1 MSKIIGGQKRG
12 KENGYRHYHLKG
24 VEGTVVARINEG
36 MSSRVKTAAEYANTR
51 LNNAEFGAAGAA
63 AGALLRAL
71 PMERRSVLK
80 AFPAAMLGKDFKS
93 IISMQTTAAWGQRG
107 FAVEGW
113 QKMVVDAMNKLNK
126 NSFIG
131 NDGIVTSVT
140 KSENQ
145 TIKLNLDID
154 DAWGSEIESQG
165 ADGAKFVYFSCT
177 ANMPT
182 YDPDTKKHSVPTI
195 TFSQIG
201 EVSINVGEGDSVSE
215 SIPGT
220 ESYAPVA
227 NSAVFGLLVMLPYR
241 TINSANYVLQ
251 ELCEFRFMHI

>member
-80 AFPAAMLGKDFKS
+80 AFPAAMLGKDFKA

-113 QKMVVDAMNKLNK
+113 QQMVADAMTKLNK

-131 NDGIVTSVT
+131 NDGIAASISVVEEEGINVGY
-140 KSENQ
+140 SFQ
-145 TIKLNLDID
+145 
-154 DAWGSEIESQG
+154 AGWGTELASQG
-165 ADGAKFVYFSCT
+165 VDGVKAFVYSCS
-177 ANMPT
+177 ADMPT
-182 YDPDTKKHSVPTI
+182 YDASTKKYSVPVI
-195 TFSQIG
+195 KFEELLNADVNLGEYDADGQI
-201 EVSINVGEGDSVSE
+201 
-215 SIPGT
+215 IPGT
-220 ESYAPVA
+220 ESYAPHP
-227 NSAVFGLLVMLPYR
+227 NDAVFGCVVMLPFR
-241 TINSANYVLQ
+241 TINNKQYVLQ
-251 ELCEFRFMHI
+251 ELCEFKFMHI

>member
-80 AFPAAMLGKDFKS
+80 AFPAAMLGKDFKA

-113 QKMVVDAMNKLNK
+113 HKMVAEALTKLNK

-131 NDGIVTSVT
+131 NDGIVFTMT
-140 KSENQ
+140 KTDDEPMGVN
-145 TIKLNLDID
+145 LNVEDN
-154 DAWGSEIESQG
+154 WGTELASQG
-165 ADGAKFVYFSCT
+165 VDGVDFLVYSVE
-177 ANMPT
+177 AHMPT
-182 YDPDTKKHSVPTI
+182 YDADTKKYSVPTVVSTLLN
-195 TFSQIG
+195 TFN
-201 EVSINVGEGDSVSE
+201 EV
-215 SIPGT
+215 PGT
-220 ESYAPVA
+220 ADGDRQEIEDTATYAPHA
-227 NSAVFGLLVMLPYR
+227 NDAIFGCVVMLPYR
-241 TINSANYVLQ
+241 TINNKNYVLQ
-251 ELCEFRFMHI
+251 ELCEFKFMHI